1 MSFSIYGFLIGIAAA
16 VEVISLDSHNSR
28 KGKTLKIIDYLVLIF
43 STLFFSRLVFILHN
57 LQEIHDGTV
66 IWWNISDGGLALYG
80 ALTGILLSLFF
91 VSKTRKIP
99 FFVLTDGIF
108 KNMPIVQSVGRLGNY
123 FNNELYGKP
132 SSLPWSIYI
141 PYEKR
146 LPVYEQYS
154 TFHPAFL
161 YESILNILSW
171 IILKN
176 ISGRKRVKDGT
187 ITCIYFINYGIIR
200 LLMNAVRIDQE
211 YFMGIESSTL
221 ASAAAISLGILVL
234 ILISP
239 EKVRNSIAK
248 YFSSIFNGYIT
259 EVFPVIY
266 AVSISSVPLIYKVVV
281 SAFSAVMPISVFF
294 VLRMAGIVTDFDMT
308 DRKERPLY
316 CIFTTIFLLILYL
329 ATLELGDH
337 TLSVVTLN
345 ALAISSVFTV
355 VTFFWKISGHM
366 TFLTMTFCSLVY
378 LIPSPLVFLFFPVIP
393 FVAWSRV
400 ELKKHTVPQVILG
413 TLSAMIISI
422 LMFTFA

>member
-16 VEVISLDSHNSR
+16 VEVISLDSHTSR

-80 ALTGILLSLFF
+80 ALAGILLSLFF

-108 KNMPIVQSVGRLGNY
+108 KNMPIAQSVGRLGNY

-200 LLMNAVRIDQE
+200 LLMNAVRIDKE
-211 YFMGIESSTL
+211 YFMEIESSTL

-239 EKVRNSIAK
+239 EKVKNSIAK

-259 EVFPVIY
+259 EVLPLIY
-266 AVSISSVPLIYKVVV
+266 AAFASSIPLIYKIVL
-281 SAFSAVMPISVFF
+281 SAFSAVMPISVFL